1 MRDGFAFTL
10 LLMRTGAAILLT
22 LGLVAFLL
30 VVYVRDGVT
39 SLAEAFQVLQGLLL
53 STLAYLFTVHA
64 ADRAEA
70 TVLEEKRKRTEL
82 EGMAREE
89 ALGVE
94 ELKAQL
100 ERARRVLLTLE
111 KDPAVGRRVKEVSQ
125 RLATGDDE

>member
-10 LLMRTGAAILLT
+10 LLLRTGAAIFLT

-30 VVYVRDGVT
+30 VVYVRDGVA

-70 TVLEEKRKRTEL
+70 TVIAEKRKRTEL
-82 EGMAREE
+82 EGLAREE
-89 ALGVE
+89 AVGVE
-94 ELKAQL
+94 ELKVRL
-100 ERARRVLLTLE
+100 ERAHRVLVRLE
-111 KDPAVGRRVKEVSQ
+111 NDPAVGRRVKEVERQ
-125 RLATGDDE
+125 VAEEDAP

>member
-1 MRDGFAFTL
+1 MRDGFAFIL

-30 VVYVRDGVT
+30 VVYVRDGVA

-70 TVLEEKRKRTEL
+70 TVLAEKRKRAEL
-82 EGMAREE
+82 EGLAREE
-89 ALGVE
+89 AGGVE
-94 ELKAQL
+94 DLKARL
-100 ERARRVLLTLE
+100 ERAHRILVRLE
-111 KDPAVGRRVKEVSQ
+111 QGPAVGRRVKGLTREI
-125 RLATGDDE
+125 ADEDAP